1 MAGWARRL
9 LLLWVGLL
17 TGLGGIRGALAG
29 EPPTLQLEVD
39 ARDLPRRLLH
49 SRIEVPCRPGKL
61 ALWFPK
67 WVPGTHG
74 PCGPVE
80 NVAGLRL
87 ETPGGKMLAWDR
99 DEIEPYRV
107 ECGVPAGVRSIAVRL
122 DTLCNEPAVRA
133 AGYLS
138 YGNASVGI
146 LNWSTCL
153 IYPEGPS
160 CDEIR
165 VRASLRLP
173 AGWRFATALETATN
187 HKGREGQPEAD
198 GRVRFP

>member
-9 LLLWVGLL
+9 LPLWVGLL
-17 TGLGGIRGALAG
+17 TGSGGIRGTLAG

-39 ARDLPRRLLH
+39 APTCRAGCCIP
-49 SRIEVPCRPGKL
+49 IEVPCRPGKL
-61 ALWFPK
+61 ADLVPK

-87 ETPGGKMLAWDR
+87 ETPSGKTLAWAR

-107 ECGVPAGVRSIAVRL
+107 ECDVPAGVRWIAVRL

-138 YGNASVGI
+138 YGNVSVRVPQ
-146 LNWSTCL
+146 LEHL
-153 IYPEGPS
+153 PDLPRGPV
-160 CDEIR
+160 E
-165 VRASLRLP
+165 
-173 AGWRFATALETATN
+173 
-187 HKGREGQPEAD
+187 
-198 GRVRFP
+198 